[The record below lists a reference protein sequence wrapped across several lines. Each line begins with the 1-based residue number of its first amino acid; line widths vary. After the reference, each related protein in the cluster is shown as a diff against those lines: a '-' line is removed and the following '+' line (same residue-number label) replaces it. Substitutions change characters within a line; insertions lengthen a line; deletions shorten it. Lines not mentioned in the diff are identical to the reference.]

1 MKKFRPSGIRQGLK
15 FLLQNIN
22 RSYDDLESV
31 LQDNRIKK
39 ASEEKTRRAER
50 RNNLEKIRNGE
61 LVFYVFII
69 MV

>member
-61 LVFYVFII
+61 LVFYVFIF

>member
-39 ASEEKTRRAER
+39 ASEEKTRREER

-61 LVFYVFII
+61 LVFYVFIF